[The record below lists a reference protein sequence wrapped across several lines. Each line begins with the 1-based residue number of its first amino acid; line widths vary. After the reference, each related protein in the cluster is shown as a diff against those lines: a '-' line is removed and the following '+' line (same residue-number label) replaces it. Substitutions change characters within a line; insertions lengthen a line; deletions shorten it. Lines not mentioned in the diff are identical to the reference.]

1 MEPPPS
7 PFPGDSD
14 SGTVSSEVPDGS
26 GYPPK
31 FAKEGLTF
39 DDVLLLPAESNV
51 LPNEVSTSAR
61 LTPKIRLSIPVI
73 SAAMDTVTEAALAI
87 AMARH
92 GGIGVVHR
100 NLSVEDQVLEVDKV
114 KRSQSGMITDP
125 VTLPP
130 DAPVRAA
137 LDLMARYRISGV
149 PIVDPGGVLVGIL
162 TNRDLRFVEDH
173 DQAVERVMK
182 AAPLVTAPVGTTL
195 DQAKDILWQYRIE
208 KLPIVDAD
216 GTLCGLITVK
226 DIKKQT
232 EYPLATQDE
241 RGRLRVGAAV
251 GVGPDAVERAEALVA
266 AGVDLLVVDT
276 SHGHSQGVLDIV
288 KTIKGSLDIEV
299 IGGNI
304 VTADAVDAMAA
315 AGVDGVK
322 VGVGPG
328 CFAEGT
334 RVLMANA
341 TYKPIEQ
348 VIAGDRVINM
358 HGEPVT
364 VVRAWCTGI
373 REVMSVRH
381 NASPNEMVMTPD
393 HQFFVGDLSTT
404 SAATVLSHGYANV
417 LEKPT
422 KRSTSKLVWRQIG
435 DATQATLLAPR
446 SIAFELP
453 DRLDIDLQ
461 DFAVR
466 PSRLDRYRTEIF
478 ESYDLGLIFG
488 TFLGD
493 GHAFLNTNG
502 RSDVGRVSW
511 YFGSHETELALKVAN
526 AIERVVGFRPTTVGS
541 KSLTTLHLYSLQ
553 WARLLAEFGKR
564 TGKHLPEKYYC
575 SHPGYLQG
583 LYDGLMISDGY
594 VGADGRHGFRHT
606 SRHLSDLFSVLCFWL
621 NGSFPEV
628 ALESGSAGGL
638 TGTDDAHC
646 QPSYRSR
653 LNLRHERRHLTEHQV
668 VEQLERRDL
677 SIAIPVY
684 DIEVDCPTHSF
695 IAENVIVHNSICT
708 TRVVAGVGV
717 PQVTAIYDCAVAAK
731 RHGITLIAD
740 GGIQLSGDIP
750 KALAAGADVVMLGS
764 LLAGVDESPG
774 EVVLH
779 QGERFKEYRGM
790 GSMGA
795 MKARSFSKDRYF
807 QGDVVDTDKLIPEGI
822 EGRVAYK
829 GPLANVLFQL
839 VGGLR
844 QAMGYCGTG
853 TTEELK
859 ERGRFV
865 RITGAGLR
873 ESHPHDITITKEA
886 PNYW

>member
-1 MEPPPS
+1 MPS
-7 PFPGDSD
+7 SPRPFPGDS
-14 SGTVSSEVPDGS
+14 GGVGGS
-26 GYPPK
+26 AYPPK

-39 DDVLLLPAESNV
+39 DDVLLLPAASNV
-51 LPNEVSTSAR
+51 LPSEVSTSSL
-61 LTPKIRLSIPVI
+61 LTPTIRLNIPVI
-73 SAAMDTVTEAALAI
+73 SAAMDTVTEAGLAI

-100 NLSVEDQVLEVDKV
+100 NLSLEDQVLEVDKV

-137 LDLMARYRISGV
+137 LDLMARYKISGV
-149 PIVDPGGVLVGIL
+149 PIVNGAGLLVGIL

-195 DQAKDILWQYRIE
+195 NQAKDILWQYRIE
-208 KLPIVDAD
+208 KLPIVDDD
-216 GTLCGLITVK
+216 GTLRGLITVK
-226 DIKKQT
+226 DIKKKT

-241 RGRLRVGAAV
+241 RGRLRVAAAV
-251 GVGPDAVERAEALVA
+251 GVGPDAIERAEALVA

-276 SHGHSQGVLDIV
+276 SHGHSQGVLDVV
-288 KTIKGSLDIEV
+288 KTIKGSLNIEV
-299 IGGNI
+299 LGGNV
-304 VTADAVDAMAA
+304 VTAEAVDAMAA
-315 AGVDGVK
+315 AGADGVK

-328 CFAEGT
+328 
-334 RVLMANA
+334 
-341 TYKPIEQ
+341 
-348 VIAGDRVINM
+348 
-358 HGEPVT
+358 
-364 VVRAWCTGI
+364 
-373 REVMSVRH
+373 
-381 NASPNEMVMTPD
+381 
-393 HQFFVGDLSTT
+393 
-404 SAATVLSHGYANV
+404 
-417 LEKPT
+417 
-422 KRSTSKLVWRQIG
+422 
-435 DATQATLLAPR
+435 
-446 SIAFELP
+446 
-453 DRLDIDLQ
+453 
-461 DFAVR
+461 
-466 PSRLDRYRTEIF
+466 
-478 ESYDLGLIFG
+478 
-488 TFLGD
+488 
-493 GHAFLNTNG
+493 
-502 RSDVGRVSW
+502 
-511 YFGSHETELALKVAN
+511 
-526 AIERVVGFRPTTVGS
+526 
-541 KSLTTLHLYSLQ
+541 
-553 WARLLAEFGKR
+553 
-564 TGKHLPEKYYC
+564 
-575 SHPGYLQG
+575 
-583 LYDGLMISDGY
+583 
-594 VGADGRHGFRHT
+594 
-606 SRHLSDLFSVLCFWL
+606 
-621 NGSFPEV
+621 
-628 ALESGSAGGL
+628 
-638 TGTDDAHC
+638 
-646 QPSYRSR
+646 
-653 LNLRHERRHLTEHQV
+653 
-668 VEQLERRDL
+668 
-677 SIAIPVY
+677 
-684 DIEVDCPTHSF
+684 
-695 IAENVIVHNSICT
+695 SICT

-717 PQVTAIYDCAVAAK
+717 PQVTAIYDCSVAAK

-807 QGDVVDTDKLIPEGI
+807 QGDVVDTDQLIPEGI

-853 TTEELK
+853 SIEELK
-859 ERGRFV
+859 ERGRFI

>member
-14 SGTVSSEVPDGS
+14 GGTVSSAVPDGS

-149 PIVDPGGVLVGIL
+149 PIVDPSGVLVGIL

-208 KLPIVDAD
+208 KLPIVDAH
-216 GTLCGLITVK
+216 GTLRGLITVK

-251 GVGPDAVERAEALVA
+251 GVGPDALERAEALVA

-328 CFAEGT
+328 
-334 RVLMANA
+334 
-341 TYKPIEQ
+341 
-348 VIAGDRVINM
+348 
-358 HGEPVT
+358 
-364 VVRAWCTGI
+364 
-373 REVMSVRH
+373 
-381 NASPNEMVMTPD
+381 
-393 HQFFVGDLSTT
+393 
-404 SAATVLSHGYANV
+404 
-417 LEKPT
+417 
-422 KRSTSKLVWRQIG
+422 
-435 DATQATLLAPR
+435 
-446 SIAFELP
+446 
-453 DRLDIDLQ
+453 
-461 DFAVR
+461 
-466 PSRLDRYRTEIF
+466 
-478 ESYDLGLIFG
+478 
-488 TFLGD
+488 
-493 GHAFLNTNG
+493 
-502 RSDVGRVSW
+502 
-511 YFGSHETELALKVAN
+511 
-526 AIERVVGFRPTTVGS
+526 
-541 KSLTTLHLYSLQ
+541 
-553 WARLLAEFGKR
+553 
-564 TGKHLPEKYYC
+564 
-575 SHPGYLQG
+575 
-583 LYDGLMISDGY
+583 
-594 VGADGRHGFRHT
+594 
-606 SRHLSDLFSVLCFWL
+606 
-621 NGSFPEV
+621 
-628 ALESGSAGGL
+628 
-638 TGTDDAHC
+638 
-646 QPSYRSR
+646 
-653 LNLRHERRHLTEHQV
+653 
-668 VEQLERRDL
+668 
-677 SIAIPVY
+677 
-684 DIEVDCPTHSF
+684 
-695 IAENVIVHNSICT
+695 SICT

-807 QGDVVDTDKLIPEGI
+807 QGDVVDTDKLVPEGI